1 MKNLKTLLLILLI
14 PTWISAQTDVYLFAY
29 FTQNGQDGLH
39 FAYSY
44 DGLKWDSLNKE
55 ALRVLGL
62 LTKWEAG
69 KLDGEKVRGIYMIP
83 IKFKL
88 ER

>member
-1 MKNLKTLLLILLI
+1 MYKFLANNIKYPIEAREQDIEGIIYMQFMIEKDGSMEDIQLIKSADILL
-14 PTWISAQTDVYLFAY
+14 
-29 FTQNGQDGLH
+29 NE
-39 FAYSY
+39 
-44 DGLKWDSLNKE
+44 E

-69 KLDGEKVRGIYMIP
+69 TLDGEKLRGIYMIP
-83 IKFKL
+83 IKFNL